1 MNCRDCVFF
10 KTWKSFDAAMCE
22 AFKKPVE
29 PLDRACE
36 NFTPKGLISEWGE
49 KNSGETCR

>member
-22 AFKKPVE
+22 VTKKLVE
-29 PLDRACE
+29 PLARSCE
-36 NFTPKGLISEWGE
+36 NFAPRGLFSEWGE
-49 KNSGETCR
+49 NISGEKCR